1 MTVRAVLFDLYNT
14 LIEIQTDEHDP
25 AVWQSLARF
34 LRYQGL
40 HTEADSM
47 YKEFFKLVK
56 LGKQESFEDHPEVN
70 LLEHF
75 RTLLHRFG
83 YNGPDRFCV
92 EITQM
97 FRALTM
103 RRFVLFPE
111 VVSVLQSLQPAMR
124 LGVVSDAQR
133 AFLEPEMALLGLTDY
148 MDVVVVSGDHGFRKP
163 DPRLFRMAL
172 AGLNVSAHEA
182 VYIGDH
188 SFRDVCGAQA
198 AGMKAFWLRRH
209 HQKPDHRSCPPDAV
223 IQSLDELPAL
233 LGLSAAAQ
241 I

>member
-1 MTVRAVLFDLYNT
+1 MTIRAVIFDLYNT
-14 LIEIQTDEHDP
+14 LIEIETDEHDP
-25 AVWQSLARF
+25 AVWHSLARF

-40 HTEADSM
+40 HTETESM
-47 YKEFFKLVK
+47 YEEFFKLVK

-103 RRFVLFPE
+103 RRFALFPD
-111 VVSVLQSLQPAMR
+111 VLPLLNQLKSSVR

-133 AFLEPEMALLGLTDY
+133 AFLEPEMALLDLTAW

-163 DPRLFRMAL
+163 DRRLFHMAL
-172 AGLNVSAHEA
+172 AGLDVPAAEA
-182 VYIGDH
+182 VYVGDH

-198 AGMKAFWLRRH
+198 AGMKAIWLRRH
-209 HQKPDHRSCPPDAV
+209 QQKLDHRSCPPDFIV
-223 IQSLDELPAL
+223 ESLAELPKR
-233 LGLSAAAQ
+233 LGLT
-241 I
+241 